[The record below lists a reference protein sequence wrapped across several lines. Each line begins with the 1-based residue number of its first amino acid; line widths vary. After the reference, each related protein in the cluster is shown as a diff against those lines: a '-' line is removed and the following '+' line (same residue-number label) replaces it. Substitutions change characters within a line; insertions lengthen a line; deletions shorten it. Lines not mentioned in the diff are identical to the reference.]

1 MKISYEVYMLQPE
14 HIYRRFMSFDAL
26 LEKKL
31 KVAYDIY
38 EKVYSGELETAR
50 GQNWEDPEAW
60 KEACEDIYWTLN
72 KDNLRPRDYFC
83 RSLSVSDVLII
94 TVPSESGE
102 LRQAWYCDSV
112 GFEPLAMFGGRKG

>member
-1 MKISYEVYMLQPE
+1 MLQPE

-50 GQNWEDPEAW
+50 GQN
-60 KEACEDIYWTLN
+60 
-72 KDNLRPRDYFC
+72 
-83 RSLSVSDVLII
+83 
-94 TVPSESGE
+94 
-102 LRQAWYCDSV
+102 
-112 GFEPLAMFGGRKG
+112 